1 MFKSGLLSGSKIH
14 VIVAAMEKQDILL
27 SASLERPV
35 RQLYLAMG

>member
-14 VIVAAMEKQDILL
+14 VIIATIEKQAILL

-35 RQLYLAMG
+35 RQLNLAMG